1 MSKVSYSDQERCAA
15 VAMYRK
21 TRSYVQTII
30 VMGYPSRYVLHTWV
44 RESLP
49 GRRPLKRQGHRQ
61 SFSSEKKI
69 MACERVMA
77 GEPVRA
83 VATDLGIT
91 NVSNVY
97 AWLQQF
103 TRGGRPALMS
113 HAEKKRQHAA
123 TRQQLEASLPD
134 NPEDLRALAAQ
145 LAVDNAVLRQ
155 ELELVKKTWA
165 SLPEN

>member
-1 MSKVSYSDQERCAA
+1 MAAISGWWIPVECFKGRYGGPDDFLDSLGVIMSKVSYSDQERCAA

-69 MACERVMA
+69 LACERVIA

-97 AWLQQF
+97 VWLHQF
-103 TRGGRPALMS
+103 TRGGEGQP
-113 HAEKKRQHAA
+113 
-123 TRQQLEASLPD
+123 
-134 NPEDLRALAAQ
+134 
-145 LAVDNAVLRQ
+145 
-155 ELELVKKTWA
+155 
-165 SLPEN
+165 